1 VQSDPLRWA
10 HANVHYRDESFK
22 SLEEAHAYGD
32 PLATD
37 SGFGAFLG
45 YLSDTMSI
53 GPIREFQ
60 GALRDRMARGL
71 PFPVP
76 LVHLYARKDPMV
88 PARFG
93 PILADR
99 TGAPLVWIEDA
110 SHFMHVDA
118 VPRFLPPALEFLR

>member
-1 VQSDPLRWA
+1 MDRFA
-10 HANVHYRDESFK
+10 RD
-22 SLEEAHAYGD
+22 D
-32 PLATD
+32 
-37 SGFGAFLG
+37 GFDAFFG
-45 YLSDTMSI
+45 YLGRTMNL
-53 GPIREFQ
+53 GPIRQFFATLEERK
-60 GALRDRMARGL
+60 GHDE

-93 PILADR
+93 PILAEK

-118 VPRFLPPALEFLR
+118 VERFLPPALDFLASSSPAR